1 MLRGDAEALKLLLLM
16 QACVPGP
23 PMVYQGTEVGQI
35 GALGLDGS
43 GRDPHNRQ
51 AFPWHESVAW
61 DRNLLSHSKE
71 VGRLRNE
78 LYALRRGGLRWCVTH
93 SEIANEGEP
102 VDDTKLIAW
111 ERAFASSSD
120 GAGAVCAFHSD
131 KNKTTSATLIDTG
144 FGANVPVKA
153 AFATKGV
160 VLGSATDAE
169 GRVSVTFPPQS
180 GVVVVPA

>member
-1 MLRGDAEALKLLLLM
+1 
-16 QACVPGP
+16 V
-23 PMVYQGTEVGQI
+23 
-35 GALGLDGS
+35 S
-43 GRDPHNRQ
+43 
-51 AFPWHESVAW
+51 
-61 DRNLLSHSKE
+61 
-71 VGRLRNE
+71 
-78 LYALRRGGLRWCVTH
+78 
-93 SEIANEGEP
+93 ANEGEP

-144 FGANVPVKA
+144 FGANVAVKA